1 MNCIFLLTLTKQT
14 MMNTTANSSS
24 KTKILVVEDDPNL
37 SLVLK
42 DYLDILM
49 YETVFADNGEDAL
62 DLFNTQAFDLI
73 ILDIMLPKKDG
84 FTVAKEIRKTNKEI
98 PFIFLTAKNLKE
110 DRIKGFQI
118 GCDDY
123 ITKPFST
130 EELSLRIE
138 AILRRSMKK
147 SLFPIIDNVEVYTM
161 STFSFDYSN
170 MILKSPAGE
179 QYLTRKEADLLKLL
193 CVNKNRLVHREIAL
207 KSIWGDSDYFT
218 GRSMDVFI
226 TRLRKYLKDD
236 EKICI
241 ANVHGTGFKL
251 EVDEDV
257 PEESK
262 E

>member
-1 MNCIFLLTLTKQT
+1 
-14 MMNTTANSSS
+14 MNTTANSTS
-24 KTKILVVEDDPNL
+24 KTKILLVEDDPNL

-42 DYLDILM
+42 DYLEILM
-49 YETVFADNGEDAL
+49 YETIFADNGEDAL
-62 DLFNTQAFDLI
+62 DLFHSEQFDLI
-73 ILDIMLPKKDG
+73 ILDVMLPKKDG
-84 FTVAKEIRKTNKEI
+84 FTIAKEIRKNNKEI
-98 PFIFLTAKNLKE
+98 PIIFLTAKNLKE
-110 DRIKGFQI
+110 DRIKGFQL

-138 AILRRSMKK
+138 AIIRRAK
-147 SLFPIIDNVEVYTM
+147 SKSHFPLIDNVETYLM
-161 STFSFDYSN
+161 STFAFDYTN
-170 MILKSPAGE
+170 MVLKSPSGE

-236 EKICI
+236 DKICI

-251 EVDEDV
+251 EVNEDEQQGGDQV
-257 PEESK
+257 
-262 E
+262 

>member
-1 MNCIFLLTLTKQT
+1 MSMTPSNSKARILL
-14 MMNTTANSSS
+14 
-24 KTKILVVEDDPNL
+24 VEDDPNL

-42 DYLDILM
+42 DYLEILM
-49 YETVFADNGEDAL
+49 YDTIFADNGEDAF
-62 DLFNTQAFDLI
+62 DLFKSQYFDLI

-84 FTVAKEIRKTNKEI
+84 FTIAKEIRRTNKDI
-98 PFIFLTAKNLKE
+98 PIVFLTAKNQKE

-138 AILRRSMKK
+138 AILRRVKK
-147 SLFPIIDNVEVYTM
+147 KAYFPLMDNLEKFILSKFT
-161 STFSFDYSN
+161 FDYTN
-170 MILKSPAGE
+170 MILKTPNGD

-193 CVNKNRLVHREIAL
+193 VVNKNRLVHREIAL

-226 TRLRKYLKDD
+226 TRLRKYLRDD
-236 EKICI
+236 DNVCI
-241 ANVHGTGFKL
+241 TNVHGTGFKL
-251 EVDEDV
+251 EVKNEPLPED
-257 PEESK
+257 STT
-262 E
+262 